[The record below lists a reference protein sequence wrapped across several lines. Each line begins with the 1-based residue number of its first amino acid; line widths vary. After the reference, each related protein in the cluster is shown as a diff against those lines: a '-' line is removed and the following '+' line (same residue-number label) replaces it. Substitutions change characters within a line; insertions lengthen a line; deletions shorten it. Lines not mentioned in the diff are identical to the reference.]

1 MASAGEISGFEHN
14 CISSRGRRDDLH
26 RRDERLW
33 SIGVHEQ
40 IDLGGSN
47 VGYENQRAIKKVT
60 EALHRAIKGGRP
72 PRLIVFD
79 SITDLSQAL
88 LRAKDAHSEFERGLD
103 AKDYNWPLWYAA
115 YIAREQGLAEKSA
128 SKLASSEV
136 ELSPG
141 SENAPPHRVISFLHL
156 RPVVLSVSYLDG
168 NPFDH
173 GRDGSETSRQ
183 S

>member
-1 MASAGEISGFEHN
+1 MEALTWAMK
-14 CISSRGRRDDLH
+14 
-26 RRDERLW
+26 
-33 SIGVHEQ
+33 
-40 IDLGGSN
+40 
-47 VGYENQRAIKKVT
+47 IKELIEKVT
-60 EALHRAIKGGRP
+60 EALHRAIRAGRP

-128 SKLASSEV
+128 SKLAGSEI

-141 SENAPPHRVISFLHL
+141 SENAPPLRVVSFLHL
-156 RPVVLSVSYLDG
+156 RPVAVSVSYLDG
-168 NPFDH
+168 NPLGH